1 MFSTNKMNTEFFIAK
16 RYIFSK
22 RKISFITI
30 ISAISVIGVTIGVAA
45 MIIVL
50 SVFNGFHNKVTSI
63 LIGFDPHIRIESGNN
78 SKIEDY
84 ENLLG
89 KIKNLGIKNSS
100 AYTLNKGMLSKK
112 DVNKVIFIKGAD
124 EENIDKVSDVKSLVQ
139 LGSFNLKDDGDYGSI
154 VLGLALADQM
164 KSYVGDTITILSP
177 VGLEYSLTQFVEPIT
192 KEFIVTG
199 IFDSENREYDSK
211 YAFISISN
219 AQKLFKMENAVSG
232 IEIRLDDI
240 NKSDDTKALI
250 ENNIDKKYNVLTWYD
265 LHLDFY
271 SILKIE
277 RWVAFIIL
285 SLIIAV
291 ASFNILGSLT
301 MTVIEKKRDI
311 GILKAMGAS
320 DNTITK
326 IFLFEGLAVGLI
338 GMFAGSIL
346 GAGVILAQKYFEF
359 YKLDSSIYK
368 ISALPVMINLTDFIF
383 VPLAALVLCFLA
395 SLYPA
400 RRAAKLNPVKSIRWE

>member
-1 MFSTNKMNTEFFIAK
+1 MNTEFFIAK
-16 RYIFSK
+16 RYLFSK
-22 RKISFITI
+22 RKVSFITV

-63 LIGFDPHIRIESGNN
+63 LIGFDPHIRIESNN
-78 SKIEDY
+78 GAKMDNY
-84 ENLLG
+84 ENVLG
-89 KIKNLGIKNSS
+89 EIKGFGVSNSS
-100 AYTLNKGMLSKK
+100 PYTLNKGMLSKRNS
-112 DVNKVIFIKGAD
+112 NKVIFIKGVE
-124 EENIDKVSDVKSLVQ
+124 EENIEKVSGVKNLTE
-139 LGSFNLKDDGDYGSI
+139 LGEFNLKDDGDYGGI
-154 VLGLALADQM
+154 VLGLGLADQLR
-164 KSYVGDTITILSP
+164 SYIGDTITILSP

-199 IFDSENREYDSK
+199 IYDSDNREYDSK
-211 YAFISISN
+211 YAYVSISN
-219 AQKLFKMENAVSG
+219 AQNLFKLGNAVSG
-232 IEIRLDDI
+232 IEIRLNDI
-240 NKSDDTKALI
+240 NKSDEIKSELQNKLG
-250 ENNIDKKYNVLTWYD
+250 EKYNVLSWYD

-320 DNTITK
+320 DKTITR
-326 IFLFEGLAVGLI
+326 IFLFEGLVVGLI
-338 GMFAGSIL
+338 GMFAGSFI
-346 GAGVILAQKYFEF
+346 GAAVVLAQKYFEF
-359 YKLDSSIYK
+359 YKLDSSIYS
-368 ISALPVMINLTDFIF
+368 ISALPVMINITDFIF
-383 VPLAALVLCFLA
+383 VPLAALVLCFVA

-400 RRAAKLNPVKSIRWE
+400 RRAAKLNPVESIRWE

>member
-1 MFSTNKMNTEFFIAK
+1 MNTEFFIAK
-16 RYIFSK
+16 RYLFSK
-22 RKISFITI
+22 RKVSFITI

-50 SVFNGFHNKVTSI
+50 SVFNGFHNKVSSI
-63 LIGFDPHIRIESGNN
+63 LIGFDPHIRIESKDN
-78 SKIEDY
+78 SKMEDY
-84 ENLLG
+84 DKVLSTVKG
-89 KIKNLGIKNSS
+89 LGIENSS
-100 AYTLNKGMLSKK
+100 PFTINKGMLSKTGS
-112 DVNKVIFIKGAD
+112 NKVIFIKGVD
-124 EENIDKVSDVKSLVQ
+124 ENTVEKVSGVKSLVQ
-139 LGSFNLKDDGDYGSI
+139 LGDFDLKNDGDFGSI
-154 VLGLALADQM
+154 VLGLSLADQL
-164 KSYVGDTITILSP
+164 KSYIGDTITILSP

-192 KEFIVTG
+192 KDFIVTG

-211 YAFISISN
+211 YAYISISN
-219 AQKLFKMENAVSG
+219 AQSLFKLGNSVSG

-240 NKSDDTKALI
+240 NKSDEVKNKI
-250 ENNIDKKYNVLTWYD
+250 VNSIGNKFNVLTWYD

-271 SILKIE
+271 SILQVE

-320 DNTITK
+320 DNTITR
-326 IFLFEGLAVGLI
+326 IFLFEGLVVGLI
-338 GMFAGSIL
+338 GMIAGS
-346 GAGVILAQKYFEF
+346 VIGGGIVFAQKYFEF

-368 ISALPVMINLTDFIF
+368 ISALPVMINITDFIF
-383 VPLAALVLCFLA
+383 VPLAALILCFIA

-400 RRAAKLNPVKSIRWE
+400 RRAAKLNPVESIRWE

>member
-1 MFSTNKMNTEFFIAK
+1 MNAEFFIAK
-16 RYIFSK
+16 RYLFSK
-22 RKISFITI
+22 RKISFITV

-63 LIGFDPHIRIESGNN
+63 LIGFDPHIRIESTNGTKMEN
-78 SKIEDY
+78 Y
-84 ENLLG
+84 ENTLVN
-89 KIKNLGIKNSS
+89 IKENGIANSS
-100 AYTLNKGMLSKK
+100 PFTLNKGMLSKK
-112 DVNKVIFIKGAD
+112 NSNKVIFIKGVD
-124 EENIDKVSDVKSLVQ
+124 EESIDKVSGVKDLVQ
-139 LGSFNLKDDGDYGSI
+139 LGKFDLKNDGDFGGI
-154 VLGLALADQM
+154 VLGLGLADQLM
-164 KSYVGDTITILSP
+164 SYIGDTITILSP

-199 IFDSENREYDSK
+199 IYDSDNREYDSK
-211 YAFISISN
+211 FAFISISN
-219 AQKLFKMENAVSG
+219 AQNLFKLGNAVGG
-232 IEIRLDDI
+232 IEIRLNDI
-240 NKSDDTKALI
+240 NKSEDVKKILQTSLGD
-250 ENNIDKKYNVLTWYD
+250 KYNVLSWYD

-320 DNTITK
+320 DNTITR
-326 IFLFEGLAVGLI
+326 IFLYEGLVVGFI
-338 GMFAGSIL
+338 GMFAGSFI
-346 GAGVILAQKYFEF
+346 GAGVVLAQKYFEF

-368 ISALPVMINLTDFIF
+368 ISALPVMIDITDFIF
-383 VPLAALVLCFLA
+383 VPLAALLLCFIA

-400 RRAAKLNPVKSIRWE
+400 RRAAKLNPVESIRWE

>member
-1 MFSTNKMNTEFFIAK
+1 MNTEFFIAK
-16 RYIFSK
+16 RYLFSK

-63 LIGFDPHIRIESGNN
+63 LIGFDPHIRIEEKTG
-78 SKIEDY
+78 SKL
-84 ENLLG
+84 ENYDAVLG
-89 KIKNLGIKNSS
+89 DIKNLGIKNS
-100 AYTLNKGMLSKK
+100 APFTLNKGMLTKRNS
-112 DVNKVIFIKGAD
+112 NKVIFIKGVN
-124 EENIDKVSDVKSLVQ
+124 EEDIDKVSDVKSLVQ
-139 LGSFNLKDDGDYGSI
+139 LGEFDLKNDGDYGGI
-154 VLGLALADQM
+154 VLGLALADQL
-164 KSYVGDTITILSP
+164 KSYIGDTITVLSP

-192 KEFIVTG
+192 KDFIVNG
-199 IFDSENREYDSK
+199 IFDSDNREYDSK
-211 YAFISISN
+211 YAYISISN
-219 AQKLFKMENAVSG
+219 AQKLFKLDNSVSG
-232 IEIRLDDI
+232 IEIRLNDI
-240 NKSDDTKALI
+240 NKSDEVKETIQGKLGD
-250 ENNIDKKYNVLTWYD
+250 KYNVLSWYD

-320 DNTITK
+320 DKTITR
-326 IFLFEGLAVGLI
+326 IFLFEGLVVGMI
-338 GMFAGSIL
+338 GMFAGSFI
-346 GAGVILAQKYFEF
+346 GAGIVLAQKYFEF

-368 ISALPVMINLTDFIF
+368 ISALPVMINVWDFIF

-400 RRAAKLNPVKSIRWE
+400 RRAAKLNPVESIRWE

>member
-1 MFSTNKMNTEFFIAK
+1 MNTEFFIAK
-16 RYIFSK
+16 RYLFSK
-22 RKISFITI
+22 RKVSFITI
-30 ISAISVIGVTIGVAA
+30 ISAISIIGVTIGVAA

-50 SVFNGFHNKVTSI
+50 SVFNGFHNKVSSI
-63 LIGFDPHIRIESGNN
+63 LIGFDPHIRIESQNN
-78 SKIEDY
+78 AKMENY
-84 ENLLG
+84 EGVLG
-89 KIKNLGIKNSS
+89 SVKGLGIKNSS
-100 AYTLNKGMLSKK
+100 PFTLNKGMLSKK
-112 DVNKVIFIKGAD
+112 NSNKVIFIKGVD
-124 EENIDKVSDVKSLVQ
+124 EDNIDKVSGVKELVQ
-139 LGSFNLKDDGDYGSI
+139 LGNFDLKNDGDFGSI
-154 VLGLALADQM
+154 VLGLALADQLR
-164 KSYVGDTITILSP
+164 SYIGDTITILSP
-177 VGLEYSLTQFVEPIT
+177 VGLEYSLTQFIEPIT

-199 IFDSENREYDSK
+199 IYDSENREYDSK
-211 YAFISISN
+211 YAYISIAN
-219 AQKLFKMENAVSG
+219 AQNLFKLGNAVGG

-240 NKSDDTKALI
+240 NKSDDIKASIKNTLG
-250 ENNIDKKYNVLTWYD
+250 DKYNVLTWYD

-320 DNTITK
+320 DNTITR
-326 IFLFEGLAVGLI
+326 IFLFEGLVVGLI
-338 GMFAGSIL
+338 GMFAGSFL

-368 ISALPVMINLTDFIF
+368 ISALPVMINITDFIF
-383 VPLAALVLCFLA
+383 VPLAALLLCFIA

-400 RRAAKLNPVKSIRWE
+400 RRAAKLNPVESIRWE

>member
-1 MFSTNKMNTEFFIAK
+1 MNTEFFIAK
-16 RYIFSK
+16 RYLFSK

-63 LIGFDPHIRIESGNN
+63 LIGFDPHIRIESQNN
-78 SKIEDY
+78 TKMEDY
-84 ENLLG
+84 ENVLG
-89 KIKNLGIKNSS
+89 NINNLGIKNSS
-100 AYTLNKGMLSKK
+100 PYTLNKGMLSKK
-112 DVNKVIFIKGAD
+112 NVNKVIFIKGVD
-124 EENIDKVSDVKSLVQ
+124 EESVDKVSGVKNLTQ
-139 LGSFNLKDDGDYGSI
+139 LGKFDLKNDGDYGSI

-164 KSYVGDTITILSP
+164 RSYIGDTITILSP

-192 KEFIVTG
+192 KEFIVAG
-199 IFDSENREYDSK
+199 IYDSENREYDSK
-211 YAFISISN
+211 YAYISISN
-219 AQKLFKMENAVSG
+219 AQKLFKLDNAVSG

-240 NKSDDTKALI
+240 NKSDEVKANI
-250 ENNIDKKYNVLTWYD
+250 QNNLGNKYNVLTWYD

-311 GILKAMGAS
+311 GILKAMGAT
-320 DNTITK
+320 DNTITR
-326 IFLFEGLAVGLI
+326 IFLFEGIVVGLI
-338 GMFAGSIL
+338 GMFAGSFL
-346 GAGVILAQKYFEF
+346 GGGIILAQKYFEF

-383 VPLAALVLCFLA
+383 VPLAALLLCFLA

-400 RRAAKLNPVKSIRWE
+400 RRAAKLNPVESIRWE

>member
-1 MFSTNKMNTEFFIAK
+1 MNTEFFIAK
-16 RYIFSK
+16 RYLFSK
-22 RKISFITI
+22 RKVSFITV

-50 SVFNGFHNKVTSI
+50 SVFNGFHNKVSSI
-63 LIGFDPHIRIESGNN
+63 LIGFDPHIRIESSGGQ
-78 SKIEDY
+78 KMEDY
-84 ENLLG
+84 EKVLG
-89 KIKNLGIKNSS
+89 NIKSMGISNSS
-100 AYTLNKGMLSKK
+100 PFTLNKGMLTKK
-112 DVNKVIFIKGAD
+112 NSNKVIFIKGVD
-124 EENIDKVSDVKSLVQ
+124 EESVDKVSGVKDITG
-139 LGSFNLKDDGDYGSI
+139 LGEFDLKNDGDFGGI
-154 VLGLALADQM
+154 VLGLALADQLS
-164 KSYVGDTITILSP
+164 SYIGDTITILSP

-199 IFDSENREYDSK
+199 IFDSDNREYDSK
-211 YAFISISN
+211 YAYISISN
-219 AQKLFKMENAVSG
+219 AQNLFKLGNAVSG
-232 IEIRLDDI
+232 VEIRLNDI
-240 NKSDDTKALI
+240 NKSDEIKISIMNALG
-250 ENNIDKKYNVLTWYD
+250 DKYNVLTWYD

-320 DNTITK
+320 DNIITR
-326 IFLFEGLAVGLI
+326 IFLFEGLVVGLI
-338 GMFAGSIL
+338 GMFAGSFI
-346 GAGVILAQKYFEF
+346 GAAVILAQKWFEF
-359 YKLDSSIYK
+359 YKLDSAVFK
-368 ISALPVMINLTDFIF
+368 INALPVVINITDFIF
-383 VPLAALVLCFLA
+383 VPLAALLLCFLA

-400 RRAAKLNPVKSIRWE
+400 RRAAKLNPVESIRWE